1 MKVRIALALAA
12 VLVLAGCGSVS
23 RIVDPYYGEFS
34 CETPETGLKCKDLGT
49 VYETLDGGTAGK
61 SAPERTYGEA
71 PPPGELPDF
80 FKENEES
87 LWASYGAP
95 FLKGALVGAGAG
107 ALAGALVGESGG
119 SRLEAHDLPNGG
131 KWYEEVKTDGN
142 RLETALTG
150 AAIAGGVG
158 GVLAVLISHYKKHS
172 ETLGKKERSRLEKK
186 ASLYTECVKQAQTKE
201 KEEGTKAA
209 VAAMHQC
216 GSILA
221 DLPGLIPYKSVGL
234 AEQLRAQRER
244 DVKRMFTG
252 LGDGTIPLRVPPR
265 IVRILVAPYVDS
277 NDVLNRGHDLY
288 IAVDEGRWIL
298 PSPGRDDF
306 TRILKPLEAKVE

>member
-1 MKVRIALALAA
+1 MIKREL
-12 VLVLAGCGSVS
+12 
-23 RIVDPYYGEFS
+23 
-34 CETPETGLKCKDLGT
+34 T
-49 VYETLDGGTAGK
+49 VKL
-61 SAPERTYGEA
+61 
-71 PPPGELPDF
+71 L
-80 FKENEES
+80 
-87 LWASYGAP
+87 
-95 FLKGALVGAGAG
+95 
-107 ALAGALVGESGG
+107 
-119 SRLEAHDLPNGG
+119 
-131 KWYEEVKTDGN
+131 
-142 RLETALTG
+142 
-150 AAIAGGVG
+150 
-158 GVLAVLISHYKKHS
+158 YKKHS
-172 ETLGKKERSRLEKK
+172 ETLGKKERCRLEEK
-186 ASLYTECVKQAQTKE
+186 ASLYAECVKQAQTKE

-298 PSPGRDDF
+298 PGPGRDDT

>member
-1 MKVRIALALAA
+1 VKLRIALTLSA
-12 VLVLAGCGSVS
+12 VLVLTGCGSVS
-23 RIVDPYYGEFS
+23 RMVDPYYGDFS
-34 CETPETGLKCKDLGT
+34 CGAPEAGLTCKDLGT
-49 VYETLDGGTAGK
+49 VYETLDNGITEK

-71 PPPGELPDF
+71 PPPGEPPDF

-87 LWASYGAP
+87 LWLAYGAP

-107 ALAGALVGESGG
+107 VLAGALVGESGNTK
-119 SRLEAHDLPNGG
+119 LETHNLPNGG
-131 KWYEEVKTDGN
+131 KWYEEVRTDGN

-158 GVLAVLISHYKKHS
+158 GVLAVLVSHYKKHS
-172 ETLGKKERSRLEKK
+172 ETLGRKEQSRLEEK
-186 ASLYTECVKQAQTKE
+186 ASLYTACVNQARGKE
-201 KEEGTKAA
+201 KEEGTRAA

-221 DLPGLIPYKSVGL
+221 DLPGLIPYRSAGL

-244 DVKRMFTG
+244 DVKQMFTG

-265 IVRILVAPYVDS
+265 ILRILVAPYVDS
-277 NDVLNRGHDLY
+277 RDVLNRGHDLY

-298 PSPGRDDF
+298 PRPGGDAT
-306 TRILKPLEAKVE
+306 TRILKPLEGKVE